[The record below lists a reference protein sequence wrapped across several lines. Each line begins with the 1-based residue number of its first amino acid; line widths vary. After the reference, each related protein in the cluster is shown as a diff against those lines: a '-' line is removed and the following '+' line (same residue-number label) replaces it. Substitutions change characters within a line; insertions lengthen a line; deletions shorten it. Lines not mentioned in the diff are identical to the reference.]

1 MSPLKTKKIRRIDPS
16 RTGLLRRQFL
26 KEMNKRFAELYS
38 KIKEFVVDEDAF
50 GLKERK
56 PLVILANPQYQF
68 ATDPQKLQGF
78 QQWLQ
83 QQINAVI
90 LVVSG
95 AGVPGQPWTY
105 QYVDRAFKQGV
116 GRAFASMSPE
126 ALAETPEWYR
136 GTREQFLR
144 SAFSQPIAMQK
155 VELLST
161 RAFEQLKGVTATMSQ
176 QMSRILSMGLISGQG
191 PLKIAREMQKSIAG
205 LSKTRAR
212 MIARTE
218 IIHAHAEG
226 QLYSFELL
234 GVKELGIIAEWSTA
248 GDSLVCPICGDME
261 GETFSVEDA
270 HGLIPA
276 HPNCRCVWIP
286 SEQQI

>member
-1 MSPLKTKKIRRIDPS
+1 MAD
-16 RTGLLRRQFL
+16 
-26 KEMNKRFAELYS
+26 MNRRFAELYS
-38 KIKEFVVDEDAF
+38 KIEEFIVDDDAF
-50 GLKERK
+50 GLEERQ
-56 PLVILANPQYQF
+56 PLVILAVPKQFQF
-68 ATDPQKLQGF
+68 ATDPQKLQSF

-105 QYVDRAFKQGV
+105 QYIDRAFKQGV
-116 GRAFASMSPE
+116 GRAFMDMSPE

-136 GTREQFLR
+136 GTKEQFLR
-144 SAFSQPIAMQK
+144 SAFSQPIAMNK

-218 IIHAHAEG
+218 IMHAHAEG

-234 GVKELGIIAEWSTA
+234 GVEKLGLLAEWSTA
-248 GDSLVCPICGDME
+248 GDDLVCPRCGAME
-261 GETFSVEDA
+261 EQTFTVDEA
-270 HGLIPA
+270 HGLIPL